1 MRMDGFEQAQAV
13 RARQAPSTP
22 AGRVGVLTFHRCI
35 NYGSYWQARCL
46 VEGLRG
52 SGRDAV
58 LIDHDSPAVNRAEW
72 RCALQPELP
81 VRSSAADMKA
91 YAAKTRRFLDA
102 FETLPLSQRFNL
114 DEPDTLEEFDAIVVG
129 SDEVWN
135 LRHPWYGGH
144 PVFYGSGLKAR
155 RLVSY
160 AASFG
165 NQNASEGLPQYW
177 AERLRGFER
186 ISVRDHNSAALVR
199 EVLGEEPELVL
210 DPCLQFPPA
219 MKRERTA
226 PSYVAVYGH
235 SFPGW
240 FEKGVKRWAG
250 GRGYRLVSIGY
261 RNEWTEDN
269 CLAADPQA
277 FVRLMAG
284 ASAVATNFFHGFVF
298 ALLARASFVCVAS
311 DYRANKV
318 RDLARLL
325 GAERRLV
332 ASGRQVAEMLSAPLE
347 ETIFERIAAMR
358 RHSSAYLE
366 SALA

>member
-1 MRMDGFEQAQAV
+1 MDGFAQAGAV
-13 RARQAPSTP
+13 GEQPSAPLVSSS
-22 AGRVGVLTFHRCI
+22 RVGVLTFHRCI

-58 LIDHDSPAVNRAEW
+58 LLDHDSPPVNRAEW

-91 YAAKTRRFLDA
+91 YAAKTRRFLDV
-102 FETLPLSQRFNL
+102 FGRLPLSQRFSL

-165 NQNASEGLPQYW
+165 NQNASEGLPHYW
-177 AERLRGFER
+177 AEKLREFER
-186 ISVRDHNSAALVR
+186 ISVRDHNSAALVG
-199 EVLGEEPELVL
+199 EALGEEPELVL

-219 MKRERTA
+219 LTEEKASDPYMA
-226 PSYVAVYGH
+226 IYGH

-240 FEKGVKRWAG
+240 FREAVKCWASL
-250 GRGYRLVSIGY
+250 RQLRMVSIGY
-261 RNEWTEDN
+261 RNEWADDN
-269 CLAADPQA
+269 RLSADPQSYA
-277 FVRLMAG
+277 RLMAS

-298 ALLARASFVCVAS
+298 ALLARAPFVCVAS
-311 DYRANKV
+311 DYRSNKV

-325 GAERRLV
+325 GAQQHLV
-332 ASGRQVAEMLSAPLE
+332 GNGRQVAEMLSAPLE

-358 RHSSAYLE
+358 RRSSAYLE